1 MAKTEMKQE
10 AGDNS
15 ELYQAETQTVNKYVV
30 EHSKQGAT
38 NALVNLIEA
47 YKKEICTPQPSSTG
61 EFIEKLNFFMSTFD
75 NEFMTLEQKLEAGG
89 FSSDIAMA
97 RKLKQNYAMTLQK
110 IKHINSA
117 QKIHAYLLGMV
128 WVNFSYAYEYLS
140 KTDTDRPANTF
151 IKSIIDARV
160 IAPVETLL
168 NSAENALEIYH
179 DDIHA
184 MVYYLTGNCHIKWK

>member
-1 MAKTEMKQE
+1 MANTEMKQE
-10 AGDNS
+10 AGNNS
-15 ELYQAETQTVNKYVV
+15 ELYQAEYQTVNRYVV
-30 EHSKQGAT
+30 EQPKFNAA

-47 YKKEICTPQPSSTG
+47 YKKEMNSPQQSSTG
-61 EFIEKLNFFMSTFD
+61 EFIEKLNFFMTTFD

-128 WVNFSYAYEYLS
+128 LVNFSYAYQFLS
-140 KTDTDRPANTF
+140 KKKAERPENTF
-151 IKSIIDARV
+151 IKSIIDTKV
-160 IAPVETLL
+160 ITPVENLL
-168 NSAENALEIYH
+168 NSADNALEIYH
-179 DDIHA
+179 MDIHA
-184 MVYYLTGNCHIKWK
+184 MIYYLTGNCHIKWN

>member
-1 MAKTEMKQE
+1 MPKMEMKQE
-10 AGDNS
+10 AGNNS
-15 ELYQAETQTVNKYVV
+15 ELYQAQTQTVNKYVV
-30 EHSKQGAT
+30 EQPKLNAT
-38 NALVNLIEA
+38 HALVNLIAA
-47 YKKEICTPQPSSTG
+47 YKKEVSSPQTSTTG

-89 FSSDIAMA
+89 FASDIAMA

-110 IKHINSA
+110 IKHISSA

-128 WVNFSYAYEYLS
+128 WVNFSYAYEFLS
-140 KTDTDRPANTF
+140 KQETERPANAF
-151 IKSIIDARV
+151 IKSVIDAKV

-179 DDIHA
+179 MDIHS
-184 MVYYLTGNCHIKWK
+184 MVYYLTGNCHIKWN